1 MCSIIYLIGHSDRDT
16 PHYLT
21 KLVQVSK
28 LGHMDNLTSAQVA
41 ERLGVSVKT
50 VHRMVLAE
58 DLRPAAKLPGR
69 TGAYL
74 FDPADIETL
83 ARRTAA

>member
-1 MCSIIYLIGHSDRDT
+1 MNLPYRSRDHDT
-16 PHYLT
+16 PHNYLT

-28 LGHMDNLTSAQVA
+28 LGHMNNLTSAQVA

-74 FDPADIETL
+74 FDPADVEVL
-83 ARRTAA
+83 ARRSAA